1 MILRNNHCYYS
12 LVTSLGCL
20 FHKQVR
26 YVEQQNVTS
35 SENVSMLSAGLKIF
49 VLEEKLNSREMSGS
63 KKKKLTRTR
72 TTFPP

>member
-1 MILRNNHCYYS
+1 MILCNNQCHYS

-35 SENVSMLSAGLKIF
+35 CENVSMLSASLKIF
-49 VLEEKLNSREMSGS
+49 LLEEIQGKYAKVFIRGANRMGTQSL
-63 KKKKLTRTR
+63 
-72 TTFPP
+72 